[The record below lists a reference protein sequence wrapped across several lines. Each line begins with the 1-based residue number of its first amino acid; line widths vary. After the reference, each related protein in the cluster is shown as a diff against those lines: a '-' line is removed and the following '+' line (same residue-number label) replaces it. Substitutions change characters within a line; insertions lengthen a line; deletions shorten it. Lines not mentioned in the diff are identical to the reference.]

1 MSMTSS
7 RPYLIRALYEW
18 INDNYLTPYIVINA
32 EVIGTVVP
40 QDFVNQ
46 GKIVLNISP
55 EAIHKL
61 LISNEAIQFDA
72 RFSGISRRVY
82 APVHAVLAIYA
93 EENGAGMVF
102 GEEPGGDKP
111 PTAEPGPSIKGAIKR
126 KKPSL
131 KIVRSRD

>member
-7 RPYLIRALYEW
+7 RPYLIRSLYEW

-32 EVIGTVVP
+32 DILGTVVP

-72 RFSGISRRVY
+72 RFSGVSRRVY

-93 EENGAGMVF
+93 QENGAGMVF
-102 GEEPGGDKP
+102 GEEPGGDIPP
-111 PTAEPGPSIKGAIKR
+111 PTEPGPSAKGAIKR

-131 KIVRSRD
+131 KIVK